1 MNKILRISMIAVLA
15 LIANFSFAGV
25 STIDFTKLSVKT
37 VSDVD
42 NKENNGYTF
51 TSGDFTFTAKKNK
64 GQAAPTQN
72 ANSKDL
78 RHYAKNSITISGAKM
93 TKMVFTMSEAGKRQW
108 ATVTASE
115 GTMTVDKTNGTTTW
129 ENTNGSSSVTL
140 TVGDK
145 NDNGTNKSKTAG
157 QFNVDKVDITS
168 DGQGGGETPT
178 PPAEETKAEN
188 IAAFKALASG
198 TTATLTLKNAQVVYK
213 NVYTTKK
220 SGATNTEYYVRDASG
235 AIQFFNTDLELNVN
249 QVINGTVEVTYSL
262 FNELPEATKTA
273 NTSAEKLTITDGETA
288 VPTKVT
294 VADLTSNKYLCD
306 LVTVENANI
315 ISETSGTYTNQYLT
329 NGTDKVMIYD
339 KFKTEISITDGEGLD
354 VTGILVTTKLSGNII
369 KELAPIS
376 APIPTGINN
385 ITTDATLE
393 NAPAF
398 NLAGQKVGKA
408 YKGVVIKAGKKFI
421 QK

>member
-15 LIANFSFAGV
+15 LIANVSFAGV
-25 STIDFTKLSVKT
+25 STIDFTKLAVKT
-37 VSDVD
+37 VSDEN

-51 TSGDFTFTAKKNK
+51 TSGDFNFTTKKNN
-64 GQAAPTQN
+64 GQTAPTQN
-72 ANSKDL
+72 ANTKDL
-78 RHYAKNSITISGAKM
+78 RHYAKNTITISGAKM
-93 TKMVFTMSEAGKRQW
+93 TKMVFTMSDAGKKQW

-140 TVGDK
+140 TVGDN
-145 NDNGTNKSKTAG
+145 NDFGSNTKKKAG

-188 IAAFKALASG
+188 IAAFKALTSG
-198 TTATLTLKNAQVVYK
+198 KTATLTLKNAQVVYK
-213 NVYTTKK
+213 NVYTTK

-249 QVINGTVEVTYSL
+249 QIINGTVEVKYTLY
-262 FNELPEATKTA
+262 NEMTEATKTA
-273 NTSAEKLTITDGETA
+273 NTSAEKLTITDGEAA

-294 VADLTSNKYLCD
+294 VADLTTNKYLCD

-315 ISETSGTYTNQYLT
+315 ISETSGTHTNQYLT

-339 KFKTEISITDGEGLD
+339 KFKTKTNITDGEGFD
-354 VTGILVTTKLSGNII
+354 VTGILVTAKLSGNII
-369 KELAPIS
+369 KEFAPIS
-376 APIPTGINN
+376 APVPTGINN
-385 ITTDATLE
+385 ITTEAADA
-393 NAPAF
+393 NAPAY
-398 NLAGQKVGKA
+398 NLAGQKVSES
-408 YKGVVIKAGKKFI
+408 YKGVVIKAGKKFV

>member
-1 MNKILRISMIAVLA
+1 MIKILRISMIAVLA
-15 LIANFSFAGV
+15 LIANVSFAGV
-25 STIDFTKLSVKT
+25 STIDFTKLAVKT
-37 VSDVD
+37 VSDEN

-72 ANSKDL
+72 ANTKDL
-78 RHYAKNSITISGAKM
+78 RHYAKNTITISGAKM
-93 TKMVFTMSEAGKRQW
+93 TKMVFTMSDAGKKQW

-145 NDNGTNKSKTAG
+145 NDFGTNKNKTAG

-178 PPAEETKAEN
+178 PPAEEAKAEN

-213 NVYTTKK
+213 NVYTTK
-220 SGATNTEYYVRDASG
+220 SGTNTEYYVRDASG
-235 AIQFFNTDLELNVN
+235 AIQFFNTDLEINVN
-249 QVINGTVEVTYSL
+249 QVINGTVEVTYSP
-262 FNELPEATKTA
+262 FNELPEAKKTA

-329 NGTDKVMIYD
+329 NGTDKVMIYN
-339 KFKTEISITDGEGLD
+339 KFKTNVTISEGEGYD
-354 VTGILVTTKLSGNII
+354 VTGVLVTAKLSGKIV

-376 APIPTGINN
+376 TPVPTGINN
-385 ITTDATLE
+385 ITTEATDA
-393 NAPAF
+393 NAPAY
-398 NLAGQKVGKA
+398 NLAGQRVGKNA
-408 YKGVVIKAGKKFI
+408 KGVLIKNGKKYVV
-421 QK
+421 K

>member
-1 MNKILRISMIAVLA
+1 MNKILRLSFIALLA
-15 LIANFSFAGV
+15 FICDFAFAGET
-25 STIDFTKLSVKT
+25 TIDFTKLT
-37 VSDVD
+37 VT
-42 NKENNGYTF
+42 NKNDGYTLK
-51 TSGDFTFTAKKNK
+51 SGDFTFAAVKNN
-64 GQAAPTQN
+64 GGIAPTQN
-72 ANSKDL
+72 NNSKDL
-78 RHYAKNSITISGAKM
+78 RHYAKNTLTITGAKM
-93 TKMVFTMSEAGKRQW
+93 TKMVFTMSDAGKKQW

-115 GTMTVDKTNGTTTW
+115 GTMTVDKTKGTATW

-140 TVGDK
+140 TVGDN
-145 NDNGTNKSKTAG
+145 NDFGSNTKKKAG
-157 QFNVDKVDITS
+157 QFDISSVVITS

-178 PPAEETKAEN
+178 PPAEEIKAEN

-213 NVYTTKK
+213 NVYTTK
-220 SGATNTEYYVRDASG
+220 SGTNTEYYVRDASG

-249 QVINGTVEVTYSL
+249 QVINGTVEVTYSP
-262 FNELPEATKTA
+262 FNELPEAKKTA

-329 NGTDKVMIYD
+329 NGTDKVMIYN
-339 KFKTEISITDGEGLD
+339 KFKTNVTISEGEGYD
-354 VTGILVTTKLSGNII
+354 VTGVLVTAKLSGKIV

-376 APIPTGINN
+376 TPVPTGINN
-385 ITTDATLE
+385 ITTEATDA
-393 NAPAF
+393 NAPAY
-398 NLAGQKVGKA
+398 NLAGQRVGKNA
-408 YKGVVIKAGKKFI
+408 KGVLIKNGKKYVV
-421 QK
+421 K

>member
-1 MNKILRISMIAVLA
+1 MIKILRISMIAVLA
-15 LIANFSFAGV
+15 LIANVSFAGV
-25 STIDFTKLSVKT
+25 STIDFTKLTVTT
-37 VSDVD
+37 VSDEN

-51 TSGDFTFTAKKNK
+51 TSGDFTFTAKKNN
-64 GQAAPTQN
+64 GSTQPTKN

-78 RHYAKNSITISGAKM
+78 RHYAKNTIIISGAKM
-93 TKMVFTMSEAGKRQW
+93 TKMVFTISNAGKSRW
-108 ATVTASE
+108 AKVTASE
-115 GTMTVDKTNGTTTW
+115 GTMTVDQTKGTATW
-129 ENTNGSSSVTL
+129 ENTVGSSSVTL

-145 NDNGTNKSKTAG
+145 NEYGTDAKTKAG

-178 PPAEETKAEN
+178 PPAEEAKAEN

-198 TTATLTLKNAQVVYK
+198 TTATLTLKDAQVVYK
-213 NVYTTKK
+213 NVYTTK
-220 SGATNTEYYVRDASG
+220 SGTNTEYYVRDASG

-249 QVINGTVEVTYSL
+249 QVINGTVEVTYSP
-262 FNELPEATKTA
+262 FNELPEAKKTA

-329 NGTDKVMIYD
+329 NGTDKVMIYN
-339 KFKTEISITDGEGLD
+339 KFKTNVTISEGEGYD
-354 VTGILVTTKLSGNII
+354 VTGVLVTAKLSGKIV

-376 APIPTGINN
+376 TPVPTGINN
-385 ITTDATLE
+385 ITTEATDA
-393 NAPAF
+393 NAPAY
-398 NLAGQKVGKA
+398 NLAGQRVGKNA
-408 YKGVVIKAGKKFI
+408 KGVLIKNGKKYVV
-421 QK
+421 K

>member
-1 MNKILRISMIAVLA
+1 MKKILRISMIAVLA

-25 STIDFTKLSVKT
+25 STIEFTKLTVKA
-37 VSDVD
+37 VSDEN

-51 TSGDFTFTAKKNK
+51 TSGDFTFTAKKNN
-64 GQAAPTQN
+64 GQTAPTKN
-72 ANSKDL
+72 TSAKDL
-78 RHYAKNSITISGAKM
+78 RHYAKNTIIISGAKM
-93 TKMVFTMSEAGKRQW
+93 TKMVFTISDAGKKQW

-129 ENTNGSSSVTL
+129 ENANGSSSVTL
-140 TVGDK
+140 TVGDN
-145 NDNGTNKSKTAG
+145 NDFGSNTKKKAG

-178 PPAEETKAEN
+178 PPVEETKAEN

-198 TTATLTLKNAQVVYK
+198 TTATLTLKDAQVFYK
-213 NVYTTKK
+213 NVYTTK

-249 QVINGTVEVTYSL
+249 QVINGTVEVTYSP

-339 KFKTEISITDGEGLD
+339 KFKTKTDITDGEGFD
-354 VTGILVTTKLSGNII
+354 VTGIFVTAKLSGNII

-376 APIPTGINN
+376 APVPTGINN
-385 ITTDATLE
+385 ITTEAADA
-393 NAPAF
+393 NAPAY
-398 NLAGQKVGKA
+398 NLAGQKVGKE

>member
-15 LIANFSFAGV
+15 FIANFSFGQEV
-25 STIDFTKLSVKT
+25 TLDFT
-37 VSDVD
+37 
-42 NKENNGYTF
+42 NN
-51 TSGDFTFTAKKNK
+51 
-64 GQAAPTQN
+64 
-72 ANSKDL
+72 
-78 RHYAKNSITISGAKM
+78 
-93 TKMVFTMSEAGKRQW
+93 
-108 ATVTASE
+108 
-115 GTMTVDKTNGTTTW
+115 TTW
-129 ENTNGSSSVTL
+129 KFPEGNTNGATEAAQFS
-140 TVGDK
+140 
-145 NDNGTNKSKTAG
+145 NGTYTITVEAPTAYYWFPSNSALLYGKKDATITLPKFNFDVERIDIIGAAGASGKTTRNIFVGNTAVSTETKSAKGTHEYEIKADN
-157 QFNVDKVDITS
+157 QAANTEYIIKVTNANNDQIQKILIWKKGTTKPT
-168 DGQGGGETPT
+168 ETPT
-178 PPAEETKAEN
+178 AAN

-213 NVYTTKK
+213 NVYTTK

-235 AIQFFNTDLELNVN
+235 AILFFNTDLELNVN
-249 QVINGTVEVTYSL
+249 QVINGTVEVTYSP
-262 FNELPEATKTA
+262 FNELPQATKTA

-339 KFKTEISITDGEGLD
+339 KFKTKTSITDGEGLD
-354 VTGILVTTKLSGNII
+354 VTGILVTAKLSGNII
-369 KELAPIS
+369 KEFAPIS

>member
-1 MNKILRISMIAVLA
+1 MIKILRISMIAVLA
-15 LIANFSFAGV
+15 LIANVSFAGV
-25 STIDFTKLSVKT
+25 STIDFTKLAVKT
-37 VSDVD
+37 VSDEN

-72 ANSKDL
+72 ASTKDL
-78 RHYAKNSITISGAKM
+78 RHYAKNTITISGAKM
-93 TKMVFTMSEAGKRQW
+93 TKMVFTMSGAGKKQW

-145 NDNGTNKSKTAG
+145 NDFGTNKNKTAG

-213 NVYTTKK
+213 NVYTTK
-220 SGATNTEYYVRDASG
+220 SGTNTEYYVRDASG

-249 QVINGTVEVTYSL
+249 QVINGTVEVTYSP
-262 FNELPEATKTA
+262 FNELPEAKKTA

-329 NGTDKVMIYD
+329 NGTDKVMIYN
-339 KFKTEISITDGEGLD
+339 KFKTNVTISEGEGYD
-354 VTGILVTTKLSGNII
+354 VTGVLVTAKLSGKIV

-376 APIPTGINN
+376 TPVPTGINN
-385 ITTDATLE
+385 ITTEATDA
-393 NAPAF
+393 NAPAY
-398 NLAGQKVGKA
+398 NLSGQRVGKNA
-408 YKGVVIKAGKKFI
+408 KGVLIKNGKKYVV
-421 QK
+421 K

>member
-15 LIANFSFAGV
+15 FIAYFSFGQEV
-25 STIDFTKLSVKT
+25 TLDFT
-37 VSDVD
+37 
-42 NKENNGYTF
+42 NN
-51 TSGDFTFTAKKNK
+51 
-64 GQAAPTQN
+64 
-72 ANSKDL
+72 
-78 RHYAKNSITISGAKM
+78 
-93 TKMVFTMSEAGKRQW
+93 
-108 ATVTASE
+108 
-115 GTMTVDKTNGTTTW
+115 TTW
-129 ENTNGSSSVTL
+129 KFPEGNTNGATEAAQFS
-140 TVGDK
+140 
-145 NDNGTNKSKTAG
+145 NGTYTITVEAPTAYYWLPSNSALLYGKKDATITLPKFNFDVERIDIIGAAGASGKTTRNIFVGNTAVSTETKSAKGTHEYEIKADN
-157 QFNVDKVDITS
+157 QAANTEYIIKVTNANNDQIQKILIWKKGTTKPT
-168 DGQGGGETPT
+168 ETPT
-178 PPAEETKAEN
+178 AAN
-188 IAAFKALASG
+188 IAAFKALASE

-213 NVYTTKK
+213 NVYTTK

-235 AIQFFNTDLELNVN
+235 AILFFNTDLELNVN
-249 QVINGTVEVTYSL
+249 QVINGTVEVTYSP
-262 FNELPEATKTA
+262 FNELPQATKTA

-339 KFKTEISITDGEGLD
+339 KFKTKTSITDGEGLD
-354 VTGILVTTKLSGNII
+354 VTGILVTAKLSGNII
-369 KELAPIS
+369 KEFAPIS

-408 YKGVVIKAGKKFI
+408 YKGVVIKAGKKFV

>member
-1 MNKILRISMIAVLA
+1 MIKILRISMIAVLA
-15 LIANFSFAGV
+15 LIANVSFAGV
-25 STIDFTKLSVKT
+25 STIDFTKLAVKT
-37 VSDVD
+37 VSDEN

-72 ANSKDL
+72 ANTKDL
-78 RHYAKNSITISGAKM
+78 RHYAKNTITISGAKM
-93 TKMVFTMSEAGKRQW
+93 TKMVFTMSDAGKKQW

-145 NDNGTNKSKTAG
+145 NDFGTNKNKTAG

-213 NVYTTKK
+213 NVYTTK
-220 SGATNTEYYVRDASG
+220 SGTNTEYYVRDASG

-249 QVINGTVEVTYSL
+249 QVINGTVEVTYSP
-262 FNELPEATKTA
+262 FNELPEAKKTA

-329 NGTDKVMIYD
+329 NGTDKVMIYN
-339 KFKTEISITDGEGLD
+339 KFKTNVTISEGEGYD
-354 VTGILVTTKLSGNII
+354 VTGVLVTAKLSGKIV

-376 APIPTGINN
+376 TPVPTGINN
-385 ITTDATLE
+385 ITTEATDA
-393 NAPAF
+393 NAPVY
-398 NLAGQKVGKA
+398 NLSGQCVGKNA
-408 YKGVVIKAGKKFI
+408 KGVLIKNGKKYVV
-421 QK
+421 K

>member
-15 LIANFSFAGV
+15 LIANVSFAGV

-37 VSDVD
+37 VSDVN

-51 TSGDFTFTAKKNK
+51 TSGDFTFTAKKNN
-64 GQAAPTQN
+64 GQTAPTQN
-72 ANSKDL
+72 TKSKEL

-93 TKMVFTMSEAGKRQW
+93 TKMVFTMSEAGKKQW

-145 NDNGTNKSKTAG
+145 NDFGTNKNKTAG

-213 NVYTTKK
+213 NVYRHQEPYRFTPPESTLTPNRDIKK
-220 SGATNTEYYVRDASG
+220 VFCRNRRPYYFLR
-235 AIQFFNTDLELNVN
+235 
-249 QVINGTVEVTYSL
+249 
-262 FNELPEATKTA
+262 
-273 NTSAEKLTITDGETA
+273 
-288 VPTKVT
+288 
-294 VADLTSNKYLCD
+294 
-306 LVTVENANI
+306 
-315 ISETSGTYTNQYLT
+315 
-329 NGTDKVMIYD
+329 
-339 KFKTEISITDGEGLD
+339 
-354 VTGILVTTKLSGNII
+354 
-369 KELAPIS
+369 
-376 APIPTGINN
+376 
-385 ITTDATLE
+385 
-393 NAPAF
+393 
-398 NLAGQKVGKA
+398 LAGTKSCKGKRNYLLMNFLPFLITRPLA
-408 YKGVVIKAGKKFI
+408 LLATF
-421 QK
+421 

>member
-1 MNKILRISMIAVLA
+1 MIKILRISMIAVLA
-15 LIANFSFAGV
+15 LIANVSFAGV
-25 STIDFTKLSVKT
+25 STIDFTKLTVTT
-37 VSDVD
+37 VSDEN

-51 TSGDFTFTAKKNK
+51 TSGDFTFTAKKNN
-64 GQAAPTQN
+64 GSTQPTKN

-78 RHYAKNSITISGAKM
+78 RHYAKNTIIISGAKM
-93 TKMVFTMSEAGKRQW
+93 TKMVFTISNAGKSRW
-108 ATVTASE
+108 AKVTASE
-115 GTMTVDKTNGTTTW
+115 GTMTVDQTKGTATW
-129 ENTNGSSSVTL
+129 ENTVGSSSVTL

-145 NDNGTNKSKTAG
+145 NEYGTDAKTKAG

-198 TTATLTLKNAQVVYK
+198 TTATLTLKDAQVVYK
-213 NVYTTKK
+213 NVYTTK
-220 SGATNTEYYVRDASG
+220 SGTNTEYYVRDASG

-249 QVINGTVEVTYSL
+249 QVINGTVEVTYSP
-262 FNELPEATKTA
+262 FNELPEAKKTA

-339 KFKTEISITDGEGLD
+339 KFKTKTSITDGEGLD
-354 VTGILVTTKLSGNII
+354 VTGILVTAKLSGNII
-369 KELAPIS
+369 NELAPIS
-376 APIPTGINN
+376 APVPTGINN
-385 ITTDATLE
+385 ITTEATDA
-393 NAPAF
+393 NAPAY
-398 NLAGQKVGKA
+398 NLAGQRVGKNA
-408 YKGVVIKAGKKFI
+408 KGVLIKNGKKYVV
-421 QK
+421 K

>member
-15 LIANFSFAGV
+15 FIANVSFAGV
-25 STIDFTKLSVKT
+25 STIDFTKLTVKT
-37 VSDVD
+37 VSDVE

-72 ANSKDL
+72 ANTKDL
-78 RHYAKNSITISGAKM
+78 RHYAKNTITISGAKM
-93 TKMVFTMSEAGKRQW
+93 TKMVFTMSEAGKKQW

-145 NDNGTNKSKTAG
+145 NDFGTNKKKTAG

-178 PPAEETKAEN
+178 PPAEEIKAEN

-213 NVYTTKK
+213 NVYTTK

-249 QVINGTVEVTYSL
+249 QIINGTVEVKYTIY
-262 FNELPEATKTA
+262 NEMTEATKTA

-288 VPTKVT
+288 VPRKVT

-315 ISETSGTYTNQYLT
+315 ISEASGTHTDQYLT
-329 NGTDKVMIYD
+329 NGTEKVMIYD
-339 KFKTEISITDGEGLD
+339 KFKTETSITDGEGLD
-354 VTGILVTTKLSGNII
+354 VTGILVTAKLNGNII
-369 KELAPIS
+369 KEFAPIS

-385 ITTDATLE
+385 ITTDAANA
-393 NAPAF
+393 NAPVF

>member
-15 LIANFSFAGV
+15 LIANVSFAGV
-25 STIDFTKLSVKT
+25 STIDFTKLAVKT
-37 VSDVD
+37 VSDEN

-51 TSGDFTFTAKKNK
+51 TSGDFNFTTKKNN
-64 GQAAPTQN
+64 GQTAPTQN
-72 ANSKDL
+72 ASTKDL
-78 RHYAKNSITISGAKM
+78 RHYAKNTITISGAKM
-93 TKMVFTMSEAGKRQW
+93 TKMVFTMSDAGKKQW

-140 TVGDK
+140 TVGDN
-145 NDNGTNKSKTAG
+145 NDFGSNTKKKAG

-188 IAAFKALASG
+188 IAAFKALTSG

-213 NVYTTKK
+213 NVYTTK

-249 QVINGTVEVTYSL
+249 QIINGTVEVKYTLY
-262 FNELPEATKTA
+262 NEMTEATKTA
-273 NTSAEKLTITDGETA
+273 NTSAEKLTITDGEAA

-294 VADLTSNKYLCD
+294 VADLTTNKYLCD
-306 LVTVENANI
+306 LVTVDNANI
-315 ISETSGTYTNQYLT
+315 ISETSGTHTNQYLT

-339 KFKTEISITDGEGLD
+339 KFKTKTNITDGEGFD
-354 VTGILVTTKLSGNII
+354 VTGILVTAKLSGNII
-369 KELAPIS
+369 KEFAPIS
-376 APIPTGINN
+376 APVPTGINN
-385 ITTDATLE
+385 ITTEAADA
-393 NAPAF
+393 NAPAY
-398 NLAGQKVGKA
+398 NLAGQKVSES
-408 YKGVVIKAGKKFI
+408 YKGVVIKAGKKFV

>member
-1 MNKILRISMIAVLA
+1 MGKHQWFFICNI
-15 LIANFSFAGV
+15 
-25 STIDFTKLSVKT
+25 
-37 VSDVD
+37 
-42 NKENNGYTF
+42 
-51 TSGDFTFTAKKNK
+51 
-64 GQAAPTQN
+64 
-72 ANSKDL
+72 NS
-78 RHYAKNSITISGAKM
+78 
-93 TKMVFTMSEAGKRQW
+93 W
-108 ATVTASE
+108 
-115 GTMTVDKTNGTTTW
+115 
-129 ENTNGSSSVTL
+129 
-140 TVGDK
+140 DK
-145 NDNGTNKSKTAG
+145 NAYGTAEKTRAG

-178 PPAEETKAEN
+178 PPVEETKVEN

-213 NVYTTKK
+213 NVYTTK

-249 QVINGTVEVTYSL
+249 QVINGTVEVTYSP

-294 VADLTSNKYLCD
+294 VADLTTNKYLCD

-339 KFKTEISITDGEGLD
+339 KFKTKTNITDGEGFD
-354 VTGILVTTKLSGNII
+354 VTGIFVTAKLSGNII
-369 KELAPIS
+369 KEFAPIS
-376 APIPTGINN
+376 APVPTGINN
-385 ITTDATLE
+385 ITPEAADA
-393 NAPAF
+393 NAPAY
-398 NLAGQKVGKA
+398 NLAGQKVGKE

>member
-15 LIANFSFAGV
+15 LIANVSFAGV

-93 TKMVFTMSEAGKRQW
+93 TKMVFTMSEAGKKQW

-145 NDNGTNKSKTAG
+145 NDNGTNKNKTAG

-213 NVYTTKK
+213 NVYTTK

-249 QVINGTVEVTYSL
+249 QIINGTVEVKYTLY
-262 FNELPEATKTA
+262 NEMTEATKTA

-315 ISETSGTYTNQYLT
+315 ISETSGTRTDQYLT

>member
-15 LIANFSFAGV
+15 LIANVSFAGV

-188 IAAFKALASG
+188 IAAFKALTSG
-198 TTATLTLKNAQVVYK
+198 TTATLTLKDAQVVYK
-213 NVYTTKK
+213 NVYTTK

-249 QVINGTVEVTYSL
+249 QIINGTVEVKYTLY
-262 FNELPEATKTA
+262 NEMTEATKTA

-408 YKGVVIKAGKKFI
+408 YKGVVIKAGKKFV

>member
-15 LIANFSFAGV
+15 LIANFSYAGV
-25 STIDFTKLSVKT
+25 STIDFTKLAVKT
-37 VSDVD
+37 VSDEN

-64 GQAAPTQN
+64 GLNVPTKITS
-72 ANSKDL
+72 SKDL
-78 RHYAKNSITISGAKM
+78 RHYAKNTITISGAKM
-93 TKMVFTMSEAGKRQW
+93 TKMVFTMSDAGKRQW

-140 TVGDK
+140 TVGDN
-145 NDNGTNKSKTAG
+145 NDFGSNTKKKAG

-198 TTATLTLKNAQVVYK
+198 TTATLTLKDAQVFYK
-213 NVYTTKK
+213 NVYTTR

-249 QVINGTVEVTYSL
+249 QIINGTVEVKYTL
-262 FNELPEATKTA
+262 FNELPEAKKTA
-273 NTSAEKLTITDGETA
+273 NTSAEKLTITDGEAA

-294 VADLTSNKYLCD
+294 VADLTTNKYLCD

-339 KFKTEISITDGEGLD
+339 KFKTKTSITDGEGFD
-354 VTGILVTTKLSGNII
+354 VTGILVTAKLSDNII

-376 APIPTGINN
+376 APVPTGINN
-385 ITTDATLE
+385 ITTDAADA
-393 NAPAF
+393 NAPAY
-398 NLAGQKVGKA
+398 NLAGQKVGKE

>member
-1 MNKILRISMIAVLA
+1 MIAVLA

-25 STIDFTKLSVKT
+25 STIDFTKLAVKT
-37 VSDVD
+37 VSDEN

-51 TSGDFTFTAKKNK
+51 TSGDFNFTTKKNN
-64 GQAAPTQN
+64 GQTAPTQN
-72 ANSKDL
+72 ANTKDL
-78 RHYAKNSITISGAKM
+78 RHYAKNTITISGAKM
-93 TKMVFTMSEAGKRQW
+93 TKMVFTMSDAGKKQW

-140 TVGDK
+140 TVGDN
-145 NDNGTNKSKTAG
+145 NDFGSNTKKKAG

-213 NVYTTKK
+213 NVYTTK

-249 QVINGTVEVTYSL
+249 QVINGTVEVTYSP

-339 KFKTEISITDGEGLD
+339 KFKTKTDITDGEGFD
-354 VTGILVTTKLSGNII
+354 VTGIFVTAKLSGNII
-369 KELAPIS
+369 KEFAPIS
-376 APIPTGINN
+376 APVPTGINN
-385 ITTDATLE
+385 ITTEAADA
-393 NAPAF
+393 NAPAY
-398 NLAGQKVGKA
+398 NLAGQKVSES
-408 YKGVVIKAGKKFI
+408 YKGVVIKAGKKFV

>member
-1 MNKILRISMIAVLA
+1 MIKILRISMIAVLA
-15 LIANFSFAGV
+15 LIANVSFAGV
-25 STIDFTKLSVKT
+25 STIDFTKLAVKT
-37 VSDVD
+37 VSDEN

-72 ANSKDL
+72 ANTKDL
-78 RHYAKNSITISGAKM
+78 RHYAKNTITISGAKM
-93 TKMVFTMSEAGKRQW
+93 TKMVFTMSDAGKKQW

-140 TVGDK
+140 TVGDN
-145 NDNGTNKSKTAG
+145 NDFGSNTKKKAG

-213 NVYTTKK
+213 NVYTTK

-249 QVINGTVEVTYSL
+249 QVINGTVEVTYSP
-262 FNELPEATKTA
+262 FNELPEAKKTA

-329 NGTDKVMIYD
+329 NGTDKVMIYN
-339 KFKTEISITDGEGLD
+339 KFKTNVTISEGEGYD
-354 VTGILVTTKLSGNII
+354 VTGVLVTAKLSDKIV

-376 APIPTGINN
+376 TPVPTGINN
-385 ITTDATLE
+385 ITTEATDA
-393 NAPAF
+393 NAPAY
-398 NLAGQKVGKA
+398 NLAGQRVGKNA
-408 YKGVVIKAGKKFI
+408 KGVLIKNGKKYVV
-421 QK
+421 K

>member
-1 MNKILRISMIAVLA
+1 MIAVLA

-25 STIDFTKLSVKT
+25 STIDFTKLTVTT
-37 VSDVD
+37 VSDEN

-64 GQAAPTQN
+64 GQNAPTQN
-72 ANSKDL
+72 TKSKEL

-93 TKMVFTMSEAGKRQW
+93 TKMVFTMSEAGKKQW
-108 ATVTASE
+108 ATMTASE

-145 NDNGTNKSKTAG
+145 NDFGTNKNKTAG

-198 TTATLTLKNAQVVYK
+198 TTATLTLKDAQVFYK
-213 NVYTTKK
+213 NVYTTR
-220 SGATNTEYYVRDASG
+220 SGATNTEYYIRDASG

-249 QVINGTVEVTYSL
+249 QIINGTVEVKYTL
-262 FNELPEATKTA
+262 FNKLPEAKKTA
-273 NTSAEKLTITDGETA
+273 NTSAEKLTITDGEAA

-294 VADLTSNKYLCD
+294 VADLTTNKYLCD

-339 KFKTEISITDGEGLD
+339 KFKTKTSITDGEGFD
-354 VTGILVTTKLSGNII
+354 VTGILVTAKLDDNII

-376 APIPTGINN
+376 APVPTGINN
-385 ITTDATLE
+385 ITTDAADA
-393 NAPAF
+393 NAPAY
-398 NLAGQKVGKA
+398 NLAGQKVGKE

>member
-1 MNKILRISMIAVLA
+1 MNKILRYSFIALLA
-15 LIANFSFAGV
+15 FICDFAFAGET
-25 STIDFTKLSVKT
+25 TIDFTKLT
-37 VSDVD
+37 VT
-42 NKENNGYTF
+42 NKNDGYTLK
-51 TSGDFTFTAKKNK
+51 SGDFTFAAVKNN
-64 GQAAPTQN
+64 GGTAPTQN
-72 ANSKDL
+72 NNSKDL
-78 RHYAKNSITISGAKM
+78 RHYAKNTLTITGAKM
-93 TKMVFTMSEAGKRQW
+93 TKMVFTMSDAGKKQW

-115 GTMTVDKTNGTTTW
+115 GTMTVDKTKGTATW

-140 TVGDK
+140 TVGDN
-145 NDNGTNKSKTAG
+145 NDFGSNTKKKAG

-213 NVYTTKK
+213 NVYTTK

-249 QVINGTVEVTYSL
+249 QVINGTVEVTYSPY
-262 FNELPEATKTA
+262 NEMPEAKKTA
-273 NTSAEKLTITDGETA
+273 NTSAEKLTITDGEAA

-294 VADLTSNKYLCD
+294 VADLTSDKYLCD

-339 KFKTEISITDGEGLD
+339 KFKTKTSITDGEGFD
-354 VTGILVTTKLSGNII
+354 VTGILVTAKLSGNII

-376 APIPTGINN
+376 APVPTGINN
-385 ITTDATLE
+385 ITTEAADA
-393 NAPAF
+393 NAPAY
-398 NLAGQKVGKA
+398 NLSGQRVGKNA
-408 YKGVVIKAGKKFI
+408 KGVLVKNGKKYVV
-421 QK
+421 K

>member
-15 LIANFSFAGV
+15 LIANFSFGQEV
-25 STIDFTKLSVKT
+25 TLDFT
-37 VSDVD
+37 
-42 NKENNGYTF
+42 NN
-51 TSGDFTFTAKKNK
+51 
-64 GQAAPTQN
+64 
-72 ANSKDL
+72 
-78 RHYAKNSITISGAKM
+78 
-93 TKMVFTMSEAGKRQW
+93 
-108 ATVTASE
+108 
-115 GTMTVDKTNGTTTW
+115 TTW
-129 ENTNGSSSVTL
+129 KFPEGNTNGATEAAQFS
-140 TVGDK
+140 
-145 NDNGTNKSKTAG
+145 NGTYTITVEAPIAYYWLPSNSALLYGKKDATITLPKFNFDVERIDIIGAAGASGKTTRNIFVGNTAVSTETTSAKG
-157 QFNVDKVDITS
+157 THEYEIKADNQAANTEYIIKVTNANNDQIQKILIWKKGTTKPT
-168 DGQGGGETPT
+168 ETPT
-178 PPAEETKAEN
+178 AAN

-213 NVYTTKK
+213 NVYTTN

-249 QVINGTVEVTYSL
+249 QIINGTVEVKYTLY
-262 FNELPEATKTA
+262 NEMTEATKTA
-273 NTSAEKLTITDGETA
+273 NTSAEKLTITDGEAA

-294 VADLTSNKYLCD
+294 VADLTTDKYLCD

-315 ISETSGTYTNQYLT
+315 ISETSGTHTDQYLT
-329 NGTDKVMIYD
+329 NGTEKVMIYD
-339 KFKTEISITDGEGLD
+339 KFKTNTSITDGEGLD
-354 VTGILVTTKLSGNII
+354 VTGILVTAKLSGNVV

-408 YKGVVIKAGKKFI
+408 YKGVVIKAGKKFV

>member
-25 STIDFTKLSVKT
+25 STIDFTKLTVTT
-37 VSDVD
+37 VSDEN

-51 TSGDFTFTAKKNK
+51 TSGDFTFTAKKNN
-64 GQAAPTQN
+64 GQTAPTKN
-72 ANSKDL
+72 TSAKDL
-78 RHYAKNSITISGAKM
+78 RHYAKNTITISGAKM
-93 TKMVFTMSEAGKRQW
+93 TKMVFTISKAGKRQW
-108 ATVTASE
+108 AIVTASE
-115 GTMTVDKTNGTTTW
+115 GTMTVDVNSGTATW

-145 NDNGTNKSKTAG
+145 NAYGTAEKTRAG

-178 PPAEETKAEN
+178 PPVEETKAEN

-198 TTATLTLKNAQVVYK
+198 TTATLTLKDAQVFYK
-213 NVYTTKK
+213 NVYTTK

-249 QVINGTVEVTYSL
+249 QVINGTVEVKYTLY
-262 FNELPEATKTA
+262 NEMTEATKTA
-273 NTSAEKLTITDGETA
+273 NTSAEKLTITDGEAA

-315 ISETSGTYTNQYLT
+315 ISETAGTYTNQYLT

-339 KFKTEISITDGEGLD
+339 KFKTKTSITDGEGLD
-354 VTGILVTTKLSGNII
+354 VTGILVTAKLGDNII

-376 APIPTGINN
+376 APVPTGINS
-385 ITTDATLE
+385 ITTEAADA
-393 NAPAF
+393 NAPAY
-398 NLAGQKVGKA
+398 NLAGQKVGKK

>member
-15 LIANFSFAGV
+15 LIANVSFAGV
-25 STIDFTKLSVKT
+25 STIDFTKLAVKT
-37 VSDVD
+37 VSDEN

-51 TSGDFTFTAKKNK
+51 TSGDFTFTAKKNN
-64 GQAAPTQN
+64 GQTAPTQN
-72 ANSKDL
+72 ASTKDL
-78 RHYAKNSITISGAKM
+78 RHYAKNTITISGAKM
-93 TKMVFTMSEAGKRQW
+93 TKMVFTMSGAGKKQW
-108 ATVTASE
+108 AIVTASE
-115 GTMTVDKTNGTTTW
+115 GTMTVDVNSGTATW

-145 NDNGTNKSKTAG
+145 NEYGTAEKTKAG

-178 PPAEETKAEN
+178 PPAEEIKAEN

-213 NVYTTKK
+213 NVYTTK
-220 SGATNTEYYVRDASG
+220 SGTNTEYYVRDASG
-235 AIQFFNTDLELNVN
+235 AIQFFNTGLDLKVN
-249 QVINGTVEVTYSL
+249 QILNGTVEVKYSPY
-262 FNELPEATKTA
+262 NDMPEAAKST
-273 NTSAEKLTITDGETA
+273 NTSAEKLTITDGEAA

-339 KFKTEISITDGEGLD
+339 KFKTKTSITDGEGFD
-354 VTGILVTTKLSGNII
+354 VTGILVTAKLSGNII
-369 KELAPIS
+369 NELAPIS
-376 APIPTGINN
+376 APVPTGINN
-385 ITTDATLE
+385 ITTEATDAD
-393 NAPAF
+393 APVY
-398 NLAGQKVGKA
+398 NLSGQCVGKNA
-408 YKGVVIKAGKKFI
+408 KGVLIKNGKKYVV
-421 QK
+421 K

>member
-1 MNKILRISMIAVLA
+1 MKKILRISMIAVLA

-25 STIDFTKLSVKT
+25 STIDFTKLTVKA
-37 VSDVD
+37 VSDEN

-51 TSGDFTFTAKKNK
+51 TSGDFNFTTKKNN
-64 GQAAPTQN
+64 GQNAPTQN
-72 ANSKDL
+72 ANYKDL
-78 RHYAKNSITISGAKM
+78 RHYAKNTITISGAKM
-93 TKMVFTMSEAGKRQW
+93 TKMVFTMSDAGKRQW

-140 TVGDK
+140 TVGDN
-145 NDNGTNKSKTAG
+145 NDFGSNTKKKAG

-168 DGQGGGETPT
+168 DGQGGGETPN
-178 PPAEETKAEN
+178 PPVEETKAEN

-198 TTATLTLKNAQVVYK
+198 TTATLTLKDAQVFYK
-213 NVYTTKK
+213 NVYTTK

-249 QVINGTVEVTYSL
+249 QVINGTVEVKYTLY
-262 FNELPEATKTA
+262 NKMPEATKTA
-273 NTSAEKLTITDGETA
+273 NTSAEKLTITDGETV

-306 LVTVENANI
+306 LVIVENANI
-315 ISETSGTYTNQYLT
+315 ISETAGTHTNQYIT

-339 KFKTEISITDGEGLD
+339 KFKTKTSITDGEGLD
-354 VTGILVTTKLSGNII
+354 VTGILVTAKLDDNII

-376 APIPTGINN
+376 APVPTGINN
-385 ITTDATLE
+385 ITTDAADA
-393 NAPAF
+393 NAPAY
-398 NLAGQKVGKA
+398 NLAGQKVGKE

>member
-64 GQAAPTQN
+64 GQAAPTKN

-93 TKMVFTMSEAGKRQW
+93 TKMVFTMSEAGKKQW

-188 IAAFKALASG
+188 IAAFKALANG

-213 NVYTTKK
+213 NVYTTK

-249 QVINGTVEVTYSL
+249 QIINGTVEVKYTL

-273 NTSAEKLTITDGETA
+273 NTSAEKLTITDGEAA
-288 VPTKVT
+288 VPTKVI

-339 KFKTEISITDGEGLD
+339 KFKTKTSITDGEGLD

-408 YKGVVIKAGKKFI
+408 YKGVVIKAGKKFV